1 MSKFHL
7 VITGAATAALLAAS
21 VIPSALGSSGPAHRT
36 VDSKIG
42 VTFDV
47 LTFLNGQSTTYHPF
61 VDDPGSQCWYDSQ
74 NNRNWMQMP
83 GLNVEG
89 PGPRDTSGGSAFGAV
104 GTFDLGLTG
113 SGGDFTDFLNA
124 QLDQRASEPI
134 FYLPEIQWP
143 DGTWHFP
150 QNSDGY
156 YQWMLAYSHAGPS
169 AGSADDSWMFLRG
182 GQWGYPQYDGGPG
195 GSDVA
200 AGYGANW
207 EWDSMYMD
215 GGPGVYHVGGFVEF
229 EPWRGFPGEDVVF
242 HSNYGIDSASCGT
255 FKNHRALSKHVAT
268 RTISAPTQAALTA
281 KILNKGKG
289 SIRRTIAIH
298 MFSFRHSR
306 ARPGH
311 LLKAST
317 FASTSLRH
325 PKTHI
330 VKRGKVI
337 CKAKIGKT
345 VGHRN
350 HHPLLKVRHKARLH
364 RLHHRKGAEACLW
377 RVPRHTKGKK
387 LSYAVILKV
396 RHHARQ
402 VYFDIHK
409 VKR

>member
-1 MSKFHL
+1 
-7 VITGAATAALLAAS
+7 
-21 VIPSALGSSGPAHRT
+21 
-36 VDSKIG
+36 
-42 VTFDV
+42 
-47 LTFLNGQSTTYHPF
+47 
-61 VDDPGSQCWYDSQ
+61 
-74 NNRNWMQMP
+74 
-83 GLNVEG
+83 
-89 PGPRDTSGGSAFGAV
+89 
-104 GTFDLGLTG
+104 
-113 SGGDFTDFLNA
+113 
-124 QLDQRASEPI
+124 
-134 FYLPEIQWP
+134 
-143 DGTWHFP
+143 
-150 QNSDGY
+150 
-156 YQWMLAYSHAGPS
+156 MLAYSHAGPS